1 MFDVANAEIKNN
13 FAEFEST
20 TSNEG
25 LLVESYDNIEFE
37 VYRGTMDNMTKVGV
51 ITATTDQELVAKLT
65 ELVNK

>member
-1 MFDVANAEIKNN
+1 MFDVTNAEIKNN

-37 VYRGTMDNMTKVGV
+37 VYRGTMDNMAKVGV

-65 ELVNK
+65 EMVNK